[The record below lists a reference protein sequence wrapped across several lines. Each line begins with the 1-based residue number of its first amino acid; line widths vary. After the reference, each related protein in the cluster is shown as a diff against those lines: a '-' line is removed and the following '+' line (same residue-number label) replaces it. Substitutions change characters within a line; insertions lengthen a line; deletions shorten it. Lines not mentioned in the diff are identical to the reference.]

1 MPSEVV
7 VVACQREGVPALWCS
22 RTGRGSVLAC
32 SLYTAAGSARGGGS
46 MAVGDETA
54 DEAVRRNALF
64 EFNRCDPRSR
74 PRARSPRYVRRV
86 RRAHARTNARLR
98 PRLALDL
105 RPLPRISTDI
115 PPVSARRL
123 PEDERRVEGPVL
135 DIMVRAV
142 PRKTLIARRGRSL
155 RPRAHRSLL
164 VRGRSLKS
172 ARPSPELTVARFL
185 TLPAPDHRRMRSR
198 ERDAS
203 GVCFHQR
210 RF

>member
-1 MPSEVV
+1 
-7 VVACQREGVPALWCS
+7 
-22 RTGRGSVLAC
+22 
-32 SLYTAAGSARGGGS
+32 